1 MKSVAIIVYEDAFLS
16 AMAAIIDLLTTTNQL
31 LRKEGRPPAFKL
43 ILVGV
48 DNDKVMLEWRS
59 QFDCQKT
66 LAEVQNADLV
76 IIPAF
81 KGDRDPMK
89 VLAKNEAV
97 VPWLQRMYAQG
108 SEVASLCFGAY
119 FLAEAGL
126 LNGKNY
132 TSHWLAMEELKKRYP
147 KAKVKPDAV
156 LTDEEGIYTG
166 GGGFSSL
173 NLLSYIIS
181 KFCGRSIALKLSKL
195 FSIDL
200 DRVTQSHFFVFQG
213 QRRHNDQEIHNA
225 QTIIEKNYKEITVGE
240 VAEQLPMS
248 KRSFIRRFKKSTQYT
263 PQEYLQR
270 VKVEAAKKMLEREGK
285 HIKEVMY
292 EVGYTDLKFFGKM
305 FKKYT
310 NLTPTAYGRKYRRIL
325 ASV

>member
-1 MKSVAIIVYEDAFLS
+1 
-16 AMAAIIDLLTTTNQL
+16 
-31 LRKEGRPPAFKL
+31 
-43 ILVGV
+43 
-48 DNDKVMLEWRS
+48 NDKVMLEWRS

-225 QTIIEKNYKEITVGE
+225 QTIIEKNYKEITVGD

-263 PQEYLQR
+263 TQKYLQR